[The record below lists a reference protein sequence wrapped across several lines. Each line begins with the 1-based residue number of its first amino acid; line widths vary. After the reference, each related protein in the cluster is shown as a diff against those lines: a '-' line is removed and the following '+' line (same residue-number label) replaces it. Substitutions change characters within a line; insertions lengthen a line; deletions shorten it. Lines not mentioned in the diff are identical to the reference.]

1 MFYFKSTP
9 TAIARA
15 FVERS
20 GSTWPIYNKC
30 TYRSTDINNAKLYTQ
45 SCIGI
50 TFNSVHLL
58 IPASRSTILQPPSDL
73 DTITLRQDC
82 VDELLHNEELF
93 NNLESVLGRFVD
105 VDTTISLLIQ
115 VLQCCFICFFL
126 LVSIGA
132 KHTFWLLWI

>member
-1 MFYFKSTP
+1 MAAHGRFTISARTDQPTSIMPNYTP
-9 TAIARA
+9 
-15 FVERS
+15 
-20 GSTWPIYNKC
+20 N
-30 TYRSTDINNAKLYTQ
+30 
-45 SCIGI
+45 IGV

-58 IPASRSTILQPPSDL
+58 IPAFRSTILQPPSDL

-115 VLQCCFICFFL
+115 VLQCCFICFL
-126 LVSIGA
+126 LTLASIGA
-132 KHTFWLLWI
+132 NSMGWLFKSFPDKVKHTFWLLWI